1 MVSPGMK
8 ASARDGSVNATIA
21 GIEITETKKSAI
33 QSQVASGVQKWKSND
48 LIVEGATAKI
58 SIPGSY
64 FTFDINKTVRSVY
77 CTY

>member
-33 QSQVASGVQKWKSND
+33 QSQVASEVQKWKSND
-48 LIVEGATAKI
+48 LIVEGTTAKI

-64 FTFDINKTVRSVY
+64 FHI
-77 CTY
+77 

>member
-33 QSQVASGVQKWKSND
+33 QSQVASEVAK
-48 LIVEGATAKI
+48 VEE
-58 SIPGSY
+58 
-64 FTFDINKTVRSVY
+64 
-77 CTY
+77 